1 MLSSRSGNWRSTLG
15 TVLVLAL
22 GLAGCGPGP
31 GAVQSPGRTRGDT
44 ARASSAGSVLTDSA
58 LSRMR
63 FQRFADVI
71 EGRFPGVRVEH
82 YQNGEIGIRVRGAGS
97 FQGRNEPLYL
107 LDGMEIQASSLL
119 QINPEDITRIEV
131 IKDAM
136 AAAYGVRG
144 ANGVILITT
153 KRRES
158 ESFAP
163 GHN

>member
-1 MLSSRSGNWRSTLG
+1 MLGSKASNRRGSPRA
-15 TVLVLAL
+15 VIVLAL
-22 GLAGCGPGP
+22 GLAGCGPGLRAP
-31 GAVQSPGRTRGDT
+31 GSEAAPRAAGDSS
-44 ARASSAGSVLTDSA
+44 RANSTGSVLTDSA
-58 LSRMR
+58 LARMR
-63 FQRFADVI
+63 YQRFADVI

-82 YQNGEIGIRVRGAGS
+82 YQNGEIGIRIRGAGA

-144 ANGVILITT
+144 ANGVIMITT
-153 KRRES
+153 RRRES
-158 ESFAP
+158 ERPPA
-163 GHN
+163 